1 MNQEFQGWQLDFQHR
16 LDPRAAI
23 LYLGNGKKVDLKN
36 EIPVVQSILEF
47 EEDLP
52 ISIASDGVNM
62 VYVGTNSA
70 VYEIDISLQK
80 VNIER
85 N

>member
-1 MNQEFQGWQLDFQHR
+1 MNQDFQGWQLDFHHR

-47 EEDLP
+47 QEDLP

-62 VYVGTNSA
+62 IYVGTNSA